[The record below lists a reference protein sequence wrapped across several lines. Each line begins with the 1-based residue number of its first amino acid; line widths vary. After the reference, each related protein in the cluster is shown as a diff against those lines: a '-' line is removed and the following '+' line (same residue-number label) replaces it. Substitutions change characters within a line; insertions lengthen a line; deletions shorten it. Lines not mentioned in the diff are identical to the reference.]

1 MSQLTKWGFVE
12 SLDFKPLPGQEKLN
26 EAQTKILLEAYNQ
39 AYRSAL
45 PLVGDKIAIGKA
57 QATAK
62 IVLEELLKAASA
74 LQEEEMPRS
83 IFYGLDNCQ

>member
-39 AYRSAL
+39 AYRSVQ

-62 IVLEELLKAASA
+62 LVLEELLKNPVV
-74 LQEEEMPRS
+74 LEEEMPRS